1 MRTCIL
7 QSLTEARYFDVLAHD
22 LVSGN
27 TLINISFVAF
37 TMYAKTIFEGIVIN
51 SEF

>member
-7 QSLTEARYFDVLAHD
+7 QSLTETRYFEVLAHG
-22 LVSGN
+22 GN
-27 TLINISFVAF
+27 TPISISFASF

>member
-1 MRTCIL
+1 MRAWIL
-7 QSLTEARYFDVLAHD
+7 QSLMEPSYFVVLAHD

-27 TLINISFVAF
+27 TLINISFVGR
-37 TMYAKTIFEGIVIN
+37 TMHAKIIFEGIVIN